1 MKKKLL
7 GIVVIMALAVTGYL
21 GFSIVDSKIPTATAG
36 KKTYSTTAYV
46 AGHGGHFAK
55 AEVTVDPNNAD
66 APIKVNGLDKVD
78 IGTTATHKVHDPRID
93 SNDSN
98 VLFWATYQKDPQGKV
113 HIGKSD
119 LKTGKVIKDLAIDLD
134 PRSPGAK
141 GPLYC
146 GSGQSK
152 KDYMPVFM
160 GVEGY
165 VDVLDKATLERKHRV
180 FITDLGYKPEVQF
193 FLHGVNSN
201 DMKVFALSLA
211 LKGEDGKPNGKNDII
226 LVDLPALEKGKFKEI
241 KRVTLTGEPGKTIT
255 FRQYFSTDDKYLF
268 QSAGD
273 RVYVLD
279 AKTLALV
286 DEKKTPGENHDAMP
300 TPDGK
305 YALLTLRTDAQAT
318 GPDGKVI
325 EKDGKPVGIKD
336 GALAAYDFEA
346 KKIIGKPVSVCIACH
361 KDMGLGD
368 KTSILCGVDAN
379 YKK

>member
-1 MKKKLL
+1 M
-7 GIVVIMALAVTGYL
+7 
-21 GFSIVDSKIPTATAG
+21 
-36 KKTYSTTAYV
+36 
-46 AGHGGHFAK
+46 
-55 AEVTVDPNNAD
+55 
-66 APIKVNGLDKVD
+66 
-78 IGTTATHKVHDPRID
+78 
-93 SNDSN
+93 
-98 VLFWATYQKDPQGKV
+98 

-119 LKTGKVIKDLAIDLD
+119 LKTGKVIKDMALDLD
-134 PRSPGAK
+134 ARSPGAK

-146 GSGQSK
+146 ASGQSR
-152 KDYMPVFM
+152 KDYMPIFM

-180 FITDLGYKPEVQF
+180 FISDLGYKPEVQF

-201 DMKVFALSLA
+201 DMKKFALSVT
-211 LKGEDGKPNGKNDII
+211 LKGEDGKPTGKTDIV

-241 KRVTLTGEPGKTIT
+241 KRTTLTGEPGKTIA
-255 FRQYFSTDDKYLF
+255 FRQYFSKDDKYLF

-273 RVYVLD
+273 RLFVLD
-279 AKTLALV
+279 AHTLAIV

-305 YALLTLRTDAQAT
+305 YALLTLRTDAKAT
-318 GPDGKVI
+318 GSDGKAV

-336 GALAAYDFEA
+336 GALVAYDFEA
-346 KKIIGKPVSVCIACH
+346 KKIMGKPVSVCVGCH

-368 KTSILCGVDAN
+368 KTAILCGIDAN